1 MTLTED
7 RIRELE
13 LPINRAIY
21 RLRQGVAE
29 SDITVEMLGREVD
42 LAEVPAIV
50 ALAKAKATAGDAA
63 YRAMTRKSA
72 LLYMSAGAALL
83 MLMWWMTNGGSDM
96 PHGRFYGRA
105 IIGYV
110 LGAGAFLY
118 GLWRWIDPSYR
129 E

>member
-1 MTLTED
+1 MTLTEN

-21 RLRQGVAE
+21 RLGQGIPD

-42 LAEVPAIV
+42 SAELPAIV
-50 ALAKAKATAGDAA
+50 ALAKAKAAEGNAA
-63 YRAMTRKSA
+63 YHAMTRKSA
-72 LLYMSAGAALL
+72 LVYMCGGAALL
-83 MLMWWMTNGGSDM
+83 MLLWWMTSGGSDM

-105 IIGYV
+105 IVGYAI
-110 LGAGAFLY
+110 GAGIFLY

-129 E
+129 A